1 MFYFISGI
9 YYKVYILII
18 EIQLDESIFQQ
29 AEFRLALMPV
39 YKASHRKNGANQTG
53 VIGEIIAER
62 WLSANG
68 IFYSADKT
76 TQYDLR
82 LLNNETIDVKTKERS
97 TVPRL
102 NFDCSVALYNHE
114 HQRPNYYLFVSLRRN
129 NTANRQDLRR
139 FTHAYLVG
147 ATNQRQLHSY
157 GRIIPANT
165 VDNDNGMKNW
175 TSMINISLDKLT
187 NCEDVQSKWSKVSP
201 NENALPNYRTMLI
214 PKYRAST
221 TSGSISNKVF

>member
-1 MFYFISGI
+1 
-9 YYKVYILII
+9 VYILII
-18 EIQLDESIFQQ
+18 EISLDESIFEQ
-29 AEFRLALMPV
+29 AEYRLALMPV
-39 YKASHRKNGANQTG
+39 YKASYRKNGANQTG
-53 VIGEIIAER
+53 VIGEIITER

-97 TVPRL
+97 TIPRL

-114 HQRPNYYLFVSLRRN
+114 HQRPNYYFFVSLRRN
-129 NTANRQDLRR
+129 NKANRQDLRR

-147 ATNQRQLHSY
+147 AANQTQLLSY
-157 GRIIPANT
+157 GRIIPANS
-165 VDNDNGMKNW
+165 VDQDNGMKNW

-187 NCEDVQSKWSKVSP
+187 KCEDVRSKWCKVSP
-201 NENALPNYRTMLI
+201 ADNALRNYRSMPI
-214 PKYRAST
+214 PQSRASI
-221 TSGSISNKVF
+221 TSGKISNKVF